1 MRPGRAVV
9 LLLAAAA
16 QLAAAGAVWSQSAAP
31 AATATQP
38 HDGQHD
44 FDFLVGSW
52 NIHLKRLLH
61 PLTGSQEW
69 AEFDGTLVCRHIWDG
84 RAEVEEFKVD
94 SPGQNIHIDG
104 LAVRLYNP
112 ASHQWTIY
120 WANAKN
126 GVFDSAPQTG
136 EFRDGRGEFYGQDT
150 FNGRMV
156 YVRFVWTNTN
166 TAAPHF
172 EQSYSVDGGRTWE
185 ANWITEQ
192 RRVAAN
198 GSGAAR

>member
-1 MRPGRAVV
+1 VV
-9 LLLAAAA
+9 AALLGPWGAAAP
-16 QLAAAGAVWSQSAAP
+16 QAAAPGVP
-31 AATATQP
+31 AAQV

-61 PLTGSQEW
+61 PLTGSNAW
-69 AEFDGTLVCRHIWDG
+69 IDFDGTVVCRHIWDG

-94 SPGQNIHIDG
+94 SPKQNIHIDG

-120 WANAKN
+120 WANARN

-136 EFRDGRGEFYGQDT
+136 EFRNGRGEFYGQDT

-156 YVRFVWTNTN
+156 YVRFVWTNT
-166 TAAPHF
+166 TSAAPHF
-172 EQSYSVDGGRTWE
+172 EQSYSVDGGKTWE
-185 ANWITEQ
+185 VNWVTEQ
-192 RRVAAN
+192 RRVAES
-198 GSGAAR
+198 GSTTAR